1 LNWREILQA
10 WLPVMI
16 WMGLM
21 FFGST
26 DFMSAQHTSRFLF
39 PFLLWLNPHISSA
52 ALLEAHLLVR
62 KAAHVTEYAILS
74 GLLFRAL
81 RPWLSG
87 FWPRAAIA
95 FLPAFVFAFF
105 DEFHQSFVPSRTSS
119 LGDVGIDC
127 LGALVGIVI
136 CRMLHLAF
144 ARRSSSS

>member
-1 LNWREILQA
+1 
-10 WLPVMI
+10 
-16 WMGLM
+16 M

-26 DFMSAQHTSRFLF
+26 DFMSAEHTSRFLF
-39 PFLLWLNPHISSA
+39 PFLLWLNPHISAA
-52 ALLEAHLLVR
+52 ALLEAHFLVR
-62 KAAHVTEYAILS
+62 KAAHVSEYAILS

-81 RPWLSG
+81 RSWRTD

-95 FLPAFVFAFF
+95 FLPALVFASI

-136 CRMLHLAF
+136 CRLLHLAF
-144 ARRSSSS
+144 TRRSSP